1 MLVFVGRFLDLA
13 LHIPRF
19 YGAQHTAQR
28 VDLLDAGAGSG
39 LDLIRQMLDGI
50 GAADGVH
57 RIGDSALVGQD
68 LLGAQSEA
76 SGILHGQ
83 RQGFVKCVGVQRLTS
98 AQHRC
103 ERLDRHA
110 HDIILRLL
118 RRKRRAGG
126 LCMEAQHHRARVA
139 SAEAIAHQPRPKPA
153 RRAVLGDLFEEI
165 VMRVEEKGKPR
176 RKVIHPETCSYRR
189 IDVSDGIA

>member
-1 MLVFVGRFLDLA
+1 MDLP

-19 YGAQHTAQR
+19 YSAQHTAKCI
-28 VDLLDAGAGSG
+28 DALDAGSRTGF
-39 LDLIRQMLDGI
+39 DLIGQMLDGI
-50 GAADGVH
+50 GATDRVH
-57 RIGDSALVGQD
+57 RIGDSALVGQN
-68 LLGAQSEA
+68 LLGTQGQS
-76 SGILHGQ
+76 SGILRGQ

-118 RRKRRAGG
+118 RRKRRTSG

-139 SAEAIAHQPRPKPA
+139 SAEAFTHQPSPKPA
-153 RRAVLGDLFEEI
+153 RRAVFGDLFE
-165 VMRVEEKGKPR
+165 
-176 RKVIHPETCSYRR
+176 
-189 IDVSDGIA
+189 